1 MKRDIQKIDDDI
13 IRKKRLIEQ
22 ILYSDE
28 DIIEILD
35 NPDLSPDSP
44 EDYIGENI
52 FSFLRVPGV
61 QDVSK
66 NFITFTI
73 DDMGR
78 TTNNQVM
85 KSQYV
90 QFVVFVH
97 KDLVK
102 TKYGIDRHDL
112 LGCLIRDIFN
122 LSNKLGLQMEIINNR
137 EGVTDTDYYTRTL
150 KFEIITDNS
159 TKPFRTNPYEVKSIV
174 GRQDR
179 VLHCDTLSEVS
190 NGKR

>member
-35 NPDLSPDSP
+35 NPDLSPDAP
-44 EDYIGENI
+44 EEYVGKNI
-52 FSFLRVPGV
+52 FGFLRVPGT

-66 NFITFTI
+66 NFITFI
-73 DDMGR
+73 VDDMGR
-78 TTNNQVM
+78 TPNNQVM

-97 KDLVK
+97 KDLVD
-102 TKYGIDRHDL
+102 TKYGMARHDL
-112 LGCLIRDIFN
+112 LGYLIRDIFN
-122 LSNKLGLQMEIINNR
+122 LSNCLGPQMELVSNR
-137 EGVTDTDYYTRTL
+137 EGITDTDFYTRTL
-150 KFEIITDNS
+150 KFELIDDNS
-159 TKPFRTNPYEVKSIV
+159 TKPFRTNQYEYERIV
-174 GRQDR
+174 GHRR
-179 VLHCDTLSEVS
+179 
-190 NGKR
+190 

>member
-1 MKRDIQKIDDDI
+1 MKRDIQNIDDDI
-13 IRKKRLIEQ
+13 IRKKRLIEK
-22 ILYSDE
+22 ILYTDE

-35 NPDLSPDSP
+35 NPELDPAVP

-52 FSFLRVPGV
+52 FSFLRVPGA

-78 TTNNQVM
+78 MPNNQVM
-85 KSQYV
+85 KSQYI

-102 TKYGIDRHDL
+102 TKYGMARHDL
-112 LGCLIRDIFN
+112 LGLM
-122 LSNKLGLQMEIINNR
+122 K
-137 EGVTDTDYYTRTL
+137 
-150 KFEIITDNS
+150 
-159 TKPFRTNPYEVKSIV
+159 
-174 GRQDR
+174 
-179 VLHCDTLSEVS
+179 
-190 NGKR
+190 

>member
-1 MKRDIQKIDDDI
+1 MKRDIQNIDDDI
-13 IRKKRLIEQ
+13 IRKKRLIEK
-22 ILYSDE
+22 ILYTDE

-35 NPDLSPDSP
+35 NPELDPTVP

-52 FSFLRVPGV
+52 FSFLRVPGA

-78 TTNNQVM
+78 TPNNQVM
-85 KSQYV
+85 KSQYI

-102 TKYGIDRHDL
+102 TKYGMDRHDL
-112 LGCLIRDIFN
+112 LGYLIRDIFN
-122 LSNKLGLQMEIINNR
+122 LSNKLGPQMELVSNR
-137 EGVTDTDYYTRTL
+137 EGIADNDFCTRTL
-150 KFEIITDNS
+150 KFELIDDNS
-159 TKPFRTNPYEVKSIV
+159 TKPLRTNPYDF
-174 GRQDR
+174 RR
-179 VLHCDTLSEVS
+179 
-190 NGKR
+190 

>member
-1 MKRDIQKIDDDI
+1 MKRDIQQIDDDI

-35 NPDLSPDSP
+35 NPNLDPDAP
-44 EDYIGENI
+44 EEYVGENI
-52 FSFLRVPGV
+52 FSFLRVPGT

-66 NFITFTI
+66 NFITFI
-73 DDMGR
+73 VDDMGR
-78 TTNNQVM
+78 TPGNQVM

-102 TKYGIDRHDL
+102 TKYGMARHDL
-112 LGCLIRDIFN
+112 IGYIIRDIFN
-122 LSNKLGLQMEIINNR
+122 LSNCLGPQMELVSNK
-137 EGVTDTDYYTRTL
+137 EGIADNDFSTRTL
-150 KFEIITDNS
+150 KFELIDDNS
-159 TKPFRTNPYEVKSIV
+159 TKPLRTNPYDWRK
-174 GRQDR
+174 
-179 VLHCDTLSEVS
+179 
-190 NGKR
+190 

>member
-35 NPDLSPDSP
+35 NPNLDPDAP
-44 EDYIGENI
+44 EEYVGENI
-52 FSFLRVPGV
+52 FSFLRVPGT

-66 NFITFTI
+66 NFITFI
-73 DDMGR
+73 VDDMGR
-78 TTNNQVM
+78 TPGNQVM

-102 TKYGIDRHDL
+102 TKYGMARHDL
-112 LGCLIRDIFN
+112 IGYIIRDIFN
-122 LSNKLGLQMEIINNR
+122 LSNKLGPQMELVSNR
-137 EGVTDTDYYTRTL
+137 EGIADNDFYTRTL
-150 KFEIITDNS
+150 KFELIDDNS
-159 TKPFRTNPYEVKSIV
+159 TKPFRTNPYEYDRIV
-174 GRQDR
+174 GHRR
-179 VLHCDTLSEVS
+179 
-190 NGKR
+190 

>member
-1 MKRDIQKIDDDI
+1 MKLDIQFVDDDI

-35 NPDLSPDSP
+35 NHNLDPDVP
-44 EDYIGENI
+44 EEYIGENI
-52 FSFLRVPGV
+52 FPFLRIPGT

-78 TTNNQVM
+78 TPNNQVM

-97 KDLVK
+97 KDLVE
-102 TKYGIDRHDL
+102 TKYGMSRHDL
-112 LGCLIRDIFN
+112 LGYLIRDIFN
-122 LSNKLGLQMEIINNR
+122 LSNKLGPQMELVSNR
-137 EGVTDTDYYTRTL
+137 EGITDTDFYTRTL
-150 KFEIITDNS
+150 NFELIDDNS
-159 TKPFRTNPYEVKSIV
+159 TKPLRTNPYEY
-174 GRQDR
+174 GYRR
-179 VLHCDTLSEVS
+179 
-190 NGKR
+190 

>member
-28 DIIEILD
+28 DIIEVLD
-35 NPDLSPDSP
+35 NPNLSPDTP
-44 EDYIGENI
+44 EDYVGENI
-52 FSFLRVPGV
+52 FGFLRVPGT

-66 NFITFTI
+66 NFITFVV

-78 TTNNQVM
+78 TPNNQVM

-97 KDLVK
+97 KDLVE
-102 TKYGIDRHDL
+102 TKFGMARHDL
-112 LGCLIRDIFN
+112 LGYLIRDIFN
-122 LSNKLGLQMEIINNR
+122 LSNKLGPQMELVSNK
-137 EGVTDTDYYTRTL
+137 EGITDTNFYTRTL
-150 KFEIITDNS
+150 KFELIDDNS
-159 TKPFRTNPYEVKSIV
+159 TKPLRTNPYEY
-174 GRQDR
+174 GARR
-179 VLHCDTLSEVS
+179 
-190 NGKR
+190 